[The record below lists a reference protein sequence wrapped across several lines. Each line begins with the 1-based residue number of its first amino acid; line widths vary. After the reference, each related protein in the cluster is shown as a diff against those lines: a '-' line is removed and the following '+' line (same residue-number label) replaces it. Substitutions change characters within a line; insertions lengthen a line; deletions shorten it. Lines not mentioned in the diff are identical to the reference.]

1 MNLCHFRNAFLSL
14 ILIQCQADN
23 EVGRGLDSIAGSV
36 FLFVFC
42 VNKKLSD
49 KILQMG
55 KANNLQVVIAQ
66 SYGNNSRY
74 MCMAQLLFKVIRII
88 LIAGA
93 LVNI

>member
-1 MNLCHFRNAFLSL
+1 MNLCHFRNAFISL

-23 EVGRGLDSIAGSV
+23 EVGRGLDSMMAGSV

-66 SYGNNSRY
+66 SHGGNSRY
-74 MCMAQLLFKVIRII
+74 MCMAQLLLRKYE
-88 LIAGA
+88 LS
-93 LVNI
+93 LSQEL

>member
-66 SYGNNSRY
+66 SYGGNSICVWRNCFLRKY
-74 MCMAQLLFKVIRII
+74 ELSLSQEL
-88 LIAGA
+88 
-93 LVNI
+93 

>member
-49 KILQMG
+49 KIL
-55 KANNLQVVIAQ
+55 
-66 SYGNNSRY
+66 
-74 MCMAQLLFKVIRII
+74 
-88 LIAGA
+88 
-93 LVNI
+93 